1 MKSTLTPAPDG
12 RGSWCRLFNVVSEPP
27 SRADAMN
34 TSQLRERRNRLA
46 EEFAEL
52 QWDLGGMELARDLDQ
67 EAVGAPPA
75 GASA

>member
-1 MKSTLTPAPDG
+1 
-12 RGSWCRLFNVVSEPP
+12 
-27 SRADAMN
+27 MN